1 MIRPKATTRVL
12 VAAIVAVS
20 VTLSL
25 SKGAD
30 AEPPT
35 PAPTASPSPA
45 PSAAP
50 NPIGPSLG
58 NNDPCTSIA
67 AIVTRPSVTNSV
79 CTVRPNHVE
88 IETGYLNTSFDG
100 GGNTVAYPQTLIRI
114 GTAIPALELQIA
126 PPGIN
131 RTNAG
136 GIVTG
141 TTDIGA
147 GLKYVFGYTPKFNY
161 GGQAFFTAPTGT
173 NGFSANGTNST
184 YALNAGYTLSPVFS
198 LATTLATNSLTNG
211 PQRWSSFVPSLVLGV
226 SLPNTTGLN
235 LEIAQFSH
243 ANGPATPT
251 RTQYLFAV
259 YRDLGPRVQ
268 LDASFATSPTA
279 ATGKYKS
286 LGFGASFY
294 F

>member
-1 MIRPKATTRVL
+1 MRVL
-12 VAAIVAVS
+12 VAAALTVS
-20 VTLSL
+20 FTLM
-25 SKGAD
+25 SKGVVAQ
-30 AEPPT
+30 T
-35 PAPTASPSPA
+35 VPAASPSPA
-45 PSAAP
+45 PSSAP
-50 NPIGPSLG
+50 NPIGPAFG
-58 NNDPCTSIA
+58 ANDPCTSLA
-67 AIVTRPSVTNSV
+67 AIVGRPSVTNSV

-88 IETGYLNTSFDG
+88 IETGYLNTSAAG
-100 GGNTVAYPQTLIRI
+100 GGNTVAFPQPLIRI
-114 GTAIPALELQIA
+114 GTAVPALELQIA

-136 GIVTG
+136 GAVTG
-141 TTDIGA
+141 TTDAGA
-147 GLKYVFGYTPKFNY
+147 GLKYVFGYTPKFNW
-161 GGQAFFTAPTGT
+161 GGQVFFTAPTGT
-173 NGFSANGTNST
+173 NGFSANGTNSA
-184 YALNAGYTLSPVFS
+184 YAVNAGYTLTPVFS
-198 LATTLATNSLTNG
+198 LGTTLAANSLTNG

-235 LEIAQFSH
+235 AEIARFSN

-279 ATGKYKS
+279 ATGKYNAV
-286 LGFGASFY
+286 GFGASFY

>member
-1 MIRPKATTRVL
+1 VNRV
-12 VAAIVAVS
+12 VAAALIVASLTVS
-20 VTLSL
+20 V
-25 SKGAD
+25 SKAAR
-30 AEPPT
+30 AEPAPPP
-35 PAPTASPSPA
+35 PAVSPLPA

-50 NPIGPSLG
+50 NPIGPAFG
-58 NNDPCTSIA
+58 ANDPCTSLA
-67 AIVTRPSVTNSV
+67 AIVGRPSVTNSV

-88 IETGYLNTSFDG
+88 IETGYSNTSSNG
-100 GGNTVAYPQTLIRI
+100 GGNTVAYPQSLIRI

-126 PPGIN
+126 PPGVN

-136 GIVTG
+136 GVVTG

-147 GLKYVFGYTPKFNY
+147 GLKYVFGYTPKFSY

-173 NGFSANGTNST
+173 NGFSANGTNAT

-198 LATTLATNSLTNG
+198 LGTTLATSSLTNG

-226 SLPNTTGLN
+226 SLPNATGLN
-235 LEIAQFSH
+235 AEIAQFSH
-243 ANGPATPT
+243 ANGPGTAT

-279 ATGKYKS
+279 ATGKYNAV
-286 LGFGASFY
+286 GFGVSAY

>member
-1 MIRPKATTRVL
+1 
-12 VAAIVAVS
+12 
-20 VTLSL
+20 
-25 SKGAD
+25 
-30 AEPPT
+30 
-35 PAPTASPSPA
+35 
-45 PSAAP
+45 
-50 NPIGPSLG
+50 
-58 NNDPCTSIA
+58 
-67 AIVTRPSVTNSV
+67 
-79 CTVRPNHVE
+79 
-88 IETGYLNTSFDG
+88 LNTSFDG
-100 GGNTVAYPQTLIRI
+100 GGNLVAYPQTLIRV

-136 GIVTG
+136 GVVTG
-141 TTDIGA
+141 TTDAGA
-147 GLKYVFGYTPKFNY
+147 GLKYVFGYTAKFNW

-211 PQRWSSFVPSLVLGV
+211 PQRWTSFVPSLVLGV
-226 SLPNTTGLN
+226 SLPNSTGLN
-235 LEIAQFSH
+235 AEIAQFSH

-268 LDASFATSPTA
+268 LDASFAMSPTA

-286 LGFGASFY
+286 VGFGASFY